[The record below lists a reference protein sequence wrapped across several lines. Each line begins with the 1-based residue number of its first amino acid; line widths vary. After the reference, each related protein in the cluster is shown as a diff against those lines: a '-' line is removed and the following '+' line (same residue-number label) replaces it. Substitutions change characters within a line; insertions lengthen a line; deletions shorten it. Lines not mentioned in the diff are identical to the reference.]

1 MLEIKECV
9 RCRRTLPVSEF
20 EPNRRTV
27 DGLQVYCK
35 DCEIEMEIKVSKK
48 REAKKTAY
56 KGNWKGSIAA
66 IDVQT
71 GEVIG
76 IYRTTREAEA
86 NLYVSRQAISDSLN
100 NKRKTNIACG
110 KYIFKYEDDLYKSKG
125 ILGI

>member
-35 DCEIEMEIKVSKK
+35 DCEIEMEIKASKK
-48 REAKKTAY
+48 REAK
-56 KGNWKGSIAA
+56 
-66 IDVQT
+66 
-71 GEVIG
+71 
-76 IYRTTREAEA
+76 A

-110 KYIFKYEDDLYKSKG
+110 KYIFKYEYDLYKSKVM
-125 ILGI
+125 I